1 MRSVGTC
8 TAFVFL
14 CLCIEYTHAFSLTQ
28 VTNKQHCLVRLK
40 SATSH
45 TVELKAKVSRV
56 SVCTGELC
64 QCQGEEYEFTG
75 GAADAALQ
83 KLQSLD
89 LSFPIDDVGCMGV
102 CGMGTMIAI
111 DYEGGGSI
119 MTDGLEGALRELGVQ
134 TESLDVK
141 SEHEPV
147 IVGEVIV
154 DESEVNNEAT
164 APALEVIASS
174 ESQEVAVRNPT
185 NKPKEL
191 VDVRDRMREE
201 AAREEEQGNPW
212 LNMASYLAKKA
223 IDKVAGNE

>member
-1 MRSVGTC
+1 MLS
-8 TAFVFL
+8 
-14 CLCIEYTHAFSLTQ
+14 S
-28 VTNKQHCLVRLK
+28 
-40 SATSH
+40 TSSQ
-45 TVELKAKVSRV
+45 TVEVKEKVSRV

-83 KLQSLD
+83 KLRSLD

-102 CGMGTMIAI
+102 CGLGTMIAI

-119 MTDGLEGALRELGVQ
+119 MTDGLEGAMRELGIQ
-134 TESLDVK
+134 TEGLVK

-147 IVGEVIV
+147 ILDKTELNNEGTVPSPEVITGREPQSV
-154 DESEVNNEAT
+154 Q
-164 APALEVIASS
+164 I
-174 ESQEVAVRNPT
+174 PT
-185 NKPKEL
+185 KKPKEL

-201 AAREEEQGNPW
+201 AARDEEQGNPW

-223 IDKVAGNE
+223 IDRVVGNE